1 MSKETQSGNSI
12 GDSILDLS
20 QPVVP
25 GAEEFKRTM
34 TDLLDGKEKD
44 EATVERAFE
53 GQDGMFDLIAAKLY
67 SIASMLVG
75 EGEESIQLVETAIAD
90 SEVRCCDTAA
100 QAGLSSRRVL
110 AREALTQIAARD
122 GDALA
127 FPEDLAHAQ
136 TCIED
141 DDLDAASE
149 HGEEFERAIAGPD
162 RERVRTWLESLP
174 AGMRVIFTLRAVAG
188 IPAGETAALLAAYGG
203 PKAGGWTA
211 YAVRE
216 LFQQALSG
224 LASQLI
230 QVGIKS

>member
-12 GDSILDLS
+12 GDSKLDLS

-44 EATVERAFE
+44 EATVELAFE

-90 SEVRCCDTAA
+90 SEVTACENA
-100 QAGLSSRRVL
+100 KQAGLSGKRVL
-110 AREALTQIAARD
+110 AREALTQISAKD
-122 GDALA
+122 GEALA
-127 FPEDLAHAQ
+127 FPEDLEHAQ
-136 TCIED
+136 TCIEN

-149 HGEEFERAIAGPD
+149 HGAEFERAIAGPD

-188 IPAGETAALLAAYGG
+188 IPASETAALLAAYGG
-203 PKAGGWTA
+203 PKAAGWTA
-211 YAVRE
+211 DAVRE
-216 LFQQALSG
+216 LFQQALCG